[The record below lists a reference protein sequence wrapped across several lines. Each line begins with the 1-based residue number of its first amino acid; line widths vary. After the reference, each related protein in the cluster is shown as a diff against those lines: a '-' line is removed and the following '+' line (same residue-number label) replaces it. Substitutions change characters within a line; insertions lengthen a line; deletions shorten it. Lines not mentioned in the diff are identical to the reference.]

1 MVAAILYILYAVIF
15 GAITAGFWRLR
26 QAKRR
31 FRQVKQL
38 TPAATV
44 EMMPSISVCIPARNE
59 SHAMTDALHRVI
71 ASTYPKLE
79 IIVLDDLSADKT
91 PALIK
96 AFAQD
101 GVRFIEGGAVPEGW
115 LGKNHALD
123 TLLRQASGTYV
134 LFLDVDT
141 WLAPH
146 SISQL
151 LAYAQSESAAMVS
164 VLPRRED
171 GFRASTLFAPLRY
184 FWELMFHRRQAPA
197 VASNAW
203 LVERQTLLDDFE
215 SLEKL
220 KGVIQPEAHVAA
232 TYMAKGRY
240 RFLIGNTELGIS
252 HEKKWRSQVDTS
264 IRLLF
269 PLLGARVSH
278 AIIVALDLLVLAS
291 PAALVLY
298 GAIWGWSVHLVGA
311 VILYIFG
318 ALLYG
323 AYLKLIWRHG
333 WWAAPVW
340 PYIVLQESILVVVS
354 TVQYLRGR
362 VRWKGRTVSINLPSR
377 SLED

>member
-1 MVAAILYILYAVIF
+1 
-15 GAITAGFWRLR
+15 
-26 QAKRR
+26 
-31 FRQVKQL
+31 
-38 TPAATV
+38 
-44 EMMPSISVCIPARNE
+44 
-59 SHAMTDALHRVI
+59 MTDALHRVI

-101 GVRFIEGGAVPEGW
+101 GVRFIEGGPVPKDW

-141 WLAPH
+141 WLEPH

-151 LAYAQSESAAMVS
+151 LAYAQSESATMVS

-171 GFRASTLFAPLRY
+171 GIRASTLFAPLRY

-203 LVERQTLLDDFE
+203 LVERQTLLSDFG
-215 SLEKL
+215 SFEKL
-220 KGVIQPEAHVAA
+220 RGVIQPEAHIAA

-240 RFLIGNTELGIS
+240 RFLIGSEQLGIS
-252 HEKKWRSQVDTS
+252 HEKKWRSQIDTS

-278 AIIVALDLLVLAS
+278 AIIAAIDLLILALPAVLLIGA
-291 PAALVLY
+291 VL
-298 GAIWGWSVHLVGA
+298 WGWSAHFIGA
-311 VILYIFG
+311 AILYILG

-323 AYLKLIWRHG
+323 SYLRLVWRHG
-333 WWAAPVW
+333 RWAAPIW
-340 PYIVLQESILVVVS
+340 PYIVIQEAVLVLAS
-354 TVQYLRGR
+354 ATQYLRGR
-362 VRWKGRTVSINLPSR
+362 VRWKGRAVRISLHSR
-377 SLED
+377 SQND